1 MNESFEMILT
11 IVIFGIGAL
20 LIVGLMVYWGK
31 NNTIVDERDRK
42 YYKNEENRDNLNGED
57 DGT

>member
-42 YYKNEENRDNLNGED
+42 YYSKQKEDNKDN
-57 DGT
+57 